1 MAFFLRAHFGA
12 SASLSIFPGKNAVFL
27 LTSPFIGCAHHRQ
40 ARDADDY
47 VRRYSFRLFQPP
59 KTRVSI
65 GRNYRPLLVVLW
77 FLNRFFQVVKI
88 SLKQ

>member
-12 SASLSIFPGKNAVFL
+12 NASLSIFPGKNAVFL
-27 LTSPFIGCAHHRQ
+27 LTSPFTGCAHPRQ

-47 VRRYSFRLFQPP
+47 VRRYSFQLFQTP
-59 KTRVSI
+59 KARASI
-65 GRNYRPLLVVLW
+65 GRNYRQFRMALW

>member
-12 SASLSIFPGKNAVFL
+12 NAALSIFPGKNAVFL
-27 LTSPFIGCAHHRQ
+27 LTSPFTGCAHPRQ
-40 ARDADDY
+40 VRGADDY
-47 VRRYSFRLFQPP
+47 VRQYSSQLFQAP
-59 KTRVSI
+59 KSCASI
-65 GRNYRPLLVVLW
+65 GQNYRQILVALC